1 MDITAAFTSVI
12 GRIRHHWRGLRCSRF
27 PDRAFVFNSAPTGPL
42 AKYRPMLRLFSE
54 RDREFLQHQAG
65 YRPEIWRQLASGRR
79 RIFAKYLA
87 LLVRE
92 CRQLHRAGEQLCS
105 NLSGEN
111 RSVRRLLTHERV
123 RFAGQLLRLRAEL
136 LLYRLGLARP
146 DAGPLVRSL
155 QELYSLLAGAGLK
168 RRGVL

>member
-1 MDITAAFTSVI
+1 MDVTAAFASVI
-12 GRIRHHWRGLRCSRF
+12 GRIRHHWRDLRCSRL
-27 PDRAFVFNSAPTGPL
+27 PDRAFVFNSVPTGPL

-87 LLVRE
+87 LLVKE
-92 CRQLHRAGEQLCS
+92 FRQLHRAGEQLCS
-105 NLSGEN
+105 SLSGEN
-111 RSVRRLLTHERV
+111 PSVRQLLMHERL
-123 RFAGQLLRLRAEL
+123 RFARELLRLRAEL
-136 LLYRLGLARP
+136 LLHGLGLARP

-155 QELYSLLAGAGLK
+155 QGLHSLLAGAGLK
-168 RRGVL
+168 R